1 MELVLIS
8 VSSVLVQ
15 GTTVVL
21 ALRLVRVS
29 GARTAWFL
37 ISAAIFGMAARR
49 CITLFQLF
57 TGMPAHPLDLPFE
70 VIGLVTSLFMLAG
83 IFFVSPIFESIRSR
97 KAAIRKSEMLYRKI
111 IETSQEGVWIIDLE
125 GRVQFVNR
133 RLADLLGYS
142 PEEMTDCSIADF
154 ISCEENSRMQEVMEQ
169 FLQGKR
175 ERYDGLCFRRKDGSR
190 LWGIVSV
197 SPISVG
203 DGDHVGSLG
212 MFTDI
217 SERKLME
224 KERERMILEL
234 QEALANVK
242 TLSGLL
248 PICAS
253 CKKIRDDKGYWN
265 RIEEYIRDRTEAEFS
280 HSICPDCR
288 KKLYPGY

>member
-1 MELVLIS
+1 MELALIS

-49 CITLFQLF
+49 SITLFRLLY
-57 TGMPAHPLDLPFE
+57 GVSPHPFDLPFE
-70 VIGLVTSLFMLAG
+70 IIGLCTSLFMLAG
-83 IFFVSPIFESIRSR
+83 ISFIAPIFESIRR
-97 KAAIRKSEMLYRKI
+97 K
-111 IETSQEGVWIIDLE
+111 EGE
-125 GRVQFVNR
+125 R
-133 RLADLLGYS
+133 
-142 PEEMTDCSIADF
+142 
-154 ISCEENSRMQEVMEQ
+154 EVM
-169 FLQGKR
+169 
-175 ERYDGLCFRRKDGSR
+175 
-190 LWGIVSV
+190 VA
-197 SPISVG
+197 
-203 DGDHVGSLG
+203 SL
-212 MFTDI
+212 
-217 SERKLME
+217 K
-224 KERERMILEL
+224 
-234 QEALANVK
+234 EALANVK

-265 RIEEYIRDRTEAEFS
+265 QIEAYIGKHTDAEFS